1 LKKNIN
7 KSACQNS
14 LNKAFSINIC
24 ILKWIVKSI
33 CVPVK
38 PLFTSGL
45 WLFNDQVPGFF
56 SKNVINLKDIH
67 FIFHQKTFQLKEKS
81 HLDFLM
87 NGTIQ
92 KKAESTLS
100 DNDLLNQFRKVE
112 KLPDDKKRLVK
123 EFLDAFLFKYNIQQ
137 QIAS

>member
-1 LKKNIN
+1 
-7 KSACQNS
+7 
-14 LNKAFSINIC
+14 
-24 ILKWIVKSI
+24 
-33 CVPVK
+33 
-38 PLFTSGL
+38 
-45 WLFNDQVPGFF
+45 
-56 SKNVINLKDIH
+56 
-67 FIFHQKTFQLKEKS
+67 
-81 HLDFLM
+81 M

-92 KKAESTLS
+92 DKAESSLN